1 MELKLPVRFLEHL
14 PELSVYNSNYY
25 KIPFELNSC
34 SILYGKSDDD
44 NTTLWEL
51 GNFIDGKF
59 VRNCY
64 LGESYTYTRWQK
76 EQYINLLEANEEMIW
91 T

>member
-1 MELKLPVRFLEHL
+1 MQLKLPVKFLEHL
-14 PELSVYNSNYY
+14 PELSEYNSNYY
-25 KIPFELNSC
+25 KLPFELNEC

-51 GNFIDGKF
+51 GKIIEDKFI
-59 VRNCY
+59 RNCY
-64 LGESYTYTRWQK
+64 LGESHTYTNIQK
-76 EQYINLLEANEEMIW
+76 EQYINLLEANVTMIW